1 VISSAEAGSYS
12 KNRASVS
19 SRVIDFTF
27 QITDACV
34 SFASEGN
41 NLVATGRGMIAGRH
55 SPEGKAIGRA
65 GFSWRTVVLAFLRQF
80 SDPPAFARLR
90 L

>member
-1 VISSAEAGSYS
+1 MISSAEWFLL
-12 KNRASVS
+12 KNCASVC

-27 QITDACV
+27 QFTDGCV
-34 SFASEGN
+34 SFASEWN
-41 NLVATGRGMIAGRH
+41 NLVATGRGTIAGRH
-55 SPEGKAIGRA
+55 GLERKAIGRA

-80 SDPPAFARLR
+80 AEPPAFARLR